1 MRDIYIYRI
10 AVRERLDEYDINA
23 ISPQQIRVVQA
34 GEQITIFTIC
44 ADQAGLI
51 GLLRR
56 LHGRGV
62 TLLSVAREQ

>member
-1 MRDIYIYRI
+1 MPDIYTYRI
-10 AVRERLDEYDINA
+10 AVGERLDEYDFNA
-23 ISPQQIRVVQA
+23 ISPQQITMVQA

-56 LHGRGV
+56 LHGRGA
-62 TLLSVAREQ
+62 TLLSVAREE